1 MLEFNS
7 KGLLIPNTMIESSVD
22 ELKECLV
29 DNITSKTRLEIFNKY
44 LAYSNSLKVLL
55 GVVSIKQWINGSFVT
70 KIANP
75 RDIDLVSFVD
85 YKLVEKVGDKLIAF
99 NKEAIE
105 DKMLDTY
112 FVVVYPKGHSK
123 EIFYSSDLA
132 YWIDRFDT
140 TRRDR
145 KGIKNNKGFLEIIY

>member
-7 KGLLIPNTMIESSVD
+7 KGLLVPNIKIQSSVD
-22 ELKECLV
+22 ELKDCFV

-44 LAYSNSLKVLL
+44 IEYSNSLKVLL
-55 GVVSIKQWINGSFVT
+55 GVSNMKQWINGSFVT
-70 KIANP
+70 KITNP
-75 RDIDLVSFVD
+75 RDIDLVTFVD
-85 YKLVEKVGDKLIAF
+85 HQIVKKLGKKLIIF

-105 DKMLDTY
+105 DEMLDTY
-112 FVVVYPKGHSK
+112 FVEVYPKGHSK
-123 EIFYSSDLA
+123 EAFYSSDMA

-140 TRRDR
+140 TRRDK